1 MSEKA
6 RLVALMEAYA
16 RQYEAKRDENVG
28 PMRRWEHIGMAK
40 AYRNAA
46 RQIELEM
53 SGN

>member
-16 RQYEAKRDENVG
+16 RQYEAKRDEYEG
-28 PMRRWEHIGMAK
+28 PMRHWERIGMAK

-46 RQIELEM
+46 RQIELEL
-53 SGN
+53 SGD